1 MAVCPS
7 AANGQGLIRTCYS
20 PQRDGGELHV
30 LARHSCTKPEK
41 ELAWNRAGI
50 QGRAGTPGLAGP
62 PGPPGRSCVCSKQA
76 RRPHAHCHDHQH
88 SGGAKDFFKMIIELG
103 GLALGALLV
112 LVAVGL
118 AALHLLARTPYIK
131 DTFLVRRAR
140 PTSFTVEVLDDNAIT
155 QRIGPA
161 ITGLVR
167 NRISVRGDRLGLDF
181 VTGQRIVRRTLK
193 SFKDIAVPVPNASGT
208 AGVALVVI
216 GFLAKTLPRR
226 RFVLRGELQPRG
238 SAGTGI
244 SLALQDNGGEDSLT
258 TLWSAALDV
267 RVVGVGAYQR
277 LAVPAAAWTDHQL
290 TTALASR
297 APSELLSRNADSWA
311 FFRAG
316 LECHRLGEDEPA
328 RSLYEQA
335 LGHDGGNFGALANLG
350 LLERREHHFERA
362 EKLLKDAL
370 AEHEERRI
378 SRQRTLAYRIRA
390 LFVTKSIESDPD
402 WYRIRYQL
410 AALYLNRATFNEG
423 AARLEKDVQ
432 RALEKSKE
440 LARTS
445 ITAALSI
452 DRTAS
457 RRPRG
462 VGRRSP
468 RVQERS
474 ELSGFLHS
482 TIIPSALTL
491 LAGVLFVSRSQNN
504 PALRAASDIHFCFYQ
519 DVLDALDKDIL
530 DADELVK
537 FVERQPQLAPRVYYN
552 LACYRTLRH
561 ELHKAMKRLEQALL
575 RTTIT
580 ERLALLKIIE
590 KDTTLATIT
599 AGAEFMEGLRTYL
612 PPRS

>member
-1 MAVCPS
+1 MKS
-7 AANGQGLIRTCYS
+7 AAS
-20 PQRDGGELHV
+20 HV
-30 LARHSCTKPEK
+30 K
-41 ELAWNRAGI
+41 
-50 QGRAGTPGLAGP
+50 
-62 PGPPGRSCVCSKQA
+62 
-76 RRPHAHCHDHQH
+76 
-88 SGGAKDFFKMIIELG
+88 
-103 GLALGALLV
+103 
-112 LVAVGL
+112 
-118 AALHLLARTPYIK
+118 
-131 DTFLVRRAR
+131 
-140 PTSFTVEVLDDNAIT
+140 
-155 QRIGPA
+155 
-161 ITGLVR
+161 
-167 NRISVRGDRLGLDF
+167 
-181 VTGQRIVRRTLK
+181 
-193 SFKDIAVPVPNASGT
+193 
-208 AGVALVVI
+208 
-216 GFLAKTLPRR
+216 
-226 RFVLRGELQPRG
+226 
-238 SAGTGI
+238 
-244 SLALQDNGGEDSLT
+244 
-258 TLWSAALDV
+258 
-267 RVVGVGAYQR
+267 
-277 LAVPAAAWTDHQL
+277 
-290 TTALASR
+290 
-297 APSELLSRNADSWA
+297 
-311 FFRAG
+311 
-316 LECHRLGEDEPA
+316 
-328 RSLYEQA
+328 
-335 LGHDGGNFGALANLG
+335 
-350 LLERREHHFERA
+350 
-362 EKLLKDAL
+362 
-370 AEHEERRI
+370 
-378 SRQRTLAYRIRA
+378 RTLAYRIRA